1 MKKQMLQSKMVF
13 LACRAS
19 SKVINRNRRHPRE
32 LSTPGSEHPQPG
44 RPGDAE
50 LPSAAFAARG
60 HRPQKPHFIPALRE
74 TMAPSPPRAELGV
87 QCAERRAA
95 RAAES
100 SPRRP
105 AGGRAGEGRPRPGS
119 PAPAAR
125 PPAPPSRHFPAD
137 SSPQRL
143 QPAIPPATDSGAQLP
158 AAGASSGSRD

>member
-1 MKKQMLQSKMVF
+1 MGGGAAYSLPLSHPSSVSTGLGISETSHNKLCSVRKGADAMKKQMLQSKMVF

-74 TMAPSPPRAELGV
+74 AMAPSPPRAGLGV

-105 AGGRAGEGRPRPGS
+105 AGGLAGEGRPRPGS
-119 PAPAAR
+119 PAS
-125 PPAPPSRHFPAD
+125 PSRFHH
-137 SSPQRL
+137 
-143 QPAIPPATDSGAQLP
+143 
-158 AAGASSGSRD
+158 